1 MNGRGLSAG
10 VTLWVAATI
19 LAASTGCDGGPPS
32 KPNLIL
38 VLVDTLR
45 ADHTSVYGYERD
57 TTPSLRR
64 IAEEGLVFR
73 SHFANAPWTKP
84 SVASIVTGLHPSAH
98 GSREGQFDSLRH
110 IAKLKAAGENPRV
123 DVLSPKLLTMGEIL
137 QQAGYKTKAF
147 VRNYHLTPEFGYDH
161 GYDEYH
167 FVPGKHDDAA
177 TMRACI
183 DALRGESDP
192 VFVWCHL
199 MAVHDYKSPRELHK
213 FKPDGATPINRKAPQ
228 SGRVKAYKHLEDV
241 VAAYDNSILF
251 DDSLIGELFD
261 SVKRKDP
268 ETVIAVTSDHGEEF
282 YEHGGFEHVHTLYN
296 ELLRVPLVLWGPGVP
311 PGNVEGL
318 TDSID
323 VLPTLLQVLGIE
335 TEHQFPGKAFAD
347 PAEWRQGKAE
357 SFSEQHH
364 RGPFRRYA
372 LIRGETKLIL
382 SINKRN
388 GKRRLEFYRDRRA
401 IERNNVIDEVD
412 EAKIAEILVSIEQR
426 RGQADE
432 YFKQVVGSSFK
443 FLDEYDIEHLRSLGY
458 VR

>member
-1 MNGRGLSAG
+1 MR
-10 VTLWVAATI
+10 
-19 LAASTGCDGGPPS
+19 
-32 KPNLIL
+32 
-38 VLVDTLR
+38 
-45 ADHTSVYGYERD
+45 E
-57 TTPSLRR
+57 
-64 IAEEGLVFR
+64 
-73 SHFANAPWTKP
+73 
-84 SVASIVTGLHPSAH
+84 SI
-98 GSREGQFDSLRH
+98 
-110 IAKLKAAGENPRV
+110 
-123 DVLSPKLLTMGEIL
+123 SPKLLTMGEIL